1 MVLVK
6 RFMALLT
13 ASLLVTSMT
22 VSAAESPS
30 TSVVVKQETKV
41 IIIQGPSEAVE
52 ASGTQPSYAG
62 EGFANAADAQAAAQR
77 GLNAGEYYNNA
88 VSSAPGVPN
97 AMPVGQGGRI
107 LINGVPSN
115 LTTTLSRVSSSLA
128 GSAQSLAA
136 VLGGRLLNVV
146 GVKFPAANF
155 NAATVNFYVK
165 GLPNGTRIAARQY
178 VNGQWL
184 EVDVVESRTD
194 HVILLLRGNGPIAF
208 IALP

>member
-1 MVLVK
+1 MVFVK

-13 ASLLVTSMT
+13 ASLLFTSMT
-22 VSAAESPS
+22 VSAAGSPS
-30 TSVVVKQETKV
+30 TSEVAKKDKTEVVTPA
-41 IIIQGPSEAVE
+41 PSEAVE

-77 GLNAGEYYNNA
+77 GLSAGEYYNNA

-115 LTTTLSRVSSSLA
+115 LTTTLSRVSSAVA
-128 GSAQSLAA
+128 GSAQSQAA
-136 VLGGRLLNVV
+136 SLSGRLLNVV
-146 GVKFPAANF
+146 SVKFPAANF

-178 VNGQWL
+178 VNSQWI

>member
-6 RFMALLT
+6 RFMALLV
-13 ASLLVTSMT
+13 ASLLAASMT

-30 TSVVVKQETKV
+30 TPVVAKKEKTEVVTPA
-41 IIIQGPSEAVE
+41 PSEAVE

-62 EGFANAADAQAAAQR
+62 EGFANASDSQAAAQR
-77 GLNAGEYYNNA
+77 GLSAGEYYNNA
-88 VSSAPGVPN
+88 VSSAPGVTN
-97 AMPVGQGGRI
+97 AMPVGQGGSI

-115 LTTTLSRVSSSLA
+115 LTAALSRVNSAVA
-128 GSAQSLAA
+128 GSAQSQAA
-136 VLGGRLLNVV
+136 SLGGRLLNVV
-146 GVKFPAANF
+146 GLKFPAANF

-165 GLPNGTRIAARQY
+165 GLADGTRIAARQY
-178 VNGQWL
+178 VNGQWI

-194 HVILLLRGNGPIAF
+194 HVILILRGNGPVAF

>member
-1 MVLVK
+1 MVLMK

-13 ASLLVTSMT
+13 ASLLATSMT

-30 TSVVVKQETKV
+30 TSVVVRQETNV
-41 IIIQGPSEAVE
+41 IIVQTPPEAVQ
-52 ASGTQPSYAG
+52 ASGAQPSYAG
-62 EGFANAADAQAAAQR
+62 EGFANASDSQAAAQR
-77 GLNAGEYYNNA
+77 GLSAGEYYNNV

-115 LTTTLSRVSSSLA
+115 LSATLSRVSSGVA
-128 GSAQSLAA
+128 GSAQMQAA
-136 VLGGRLLNVV
+136 SLGGRLLNVV

-178 VNGQWL
+178 VNGQWI

-194 HVILLLRGNGPIAF
+194 HVVLILKGNGPVAF

>member
-1 MVLVK
+1 MVIMK

-30 TSVVVKQETKV
+30 TSVVVKTETKV
-41 IIIQGPSEAVE
+41 IVVQAPPEAVE
-52 ASGTQPSYAG
+52 ASCTQPSYAG
-62 EGFANAADAQAAAQR
+62 EGFANASDAQAAAQR
-77 GLNAGEYYNNA
+77 GLSAGEYYNNA
-88 VSSAPGVPN
+88 VSSAPGVTN
-97 AMPVGQGGRI
+97 AMPVGQDGRI

-115 LTTTLSRVSSSLA
+115 LTATLSRVSSAVAS
-128 GSAQSLAA
+128 SAQSQAA
-136 VLGGRLLNVV
+136 LLGGRLLNVV

-165 GLPNGTRIAARQY
+165 GLPDGTRIAARQY
-178 VNGQWL
+178 VNGQWI
-184 EVDVVESRTD
+184 EVDVAESRTD
-194 HVILLLRGNGPIAF
+194 HVILILKENGPVAF

>member
-1 MVLVK
+1 MVLMK

-30 TSVVVKQETKV
+30 TSVVVKKETNVTV
-41 IIIQGPSEAVE
+41 IQAPAVAVE

-62 EGFANAADAQAAAQR
+62 EGFANASDSQAAAQR
-77 GLNAGEYYNNA
+77 GLSAGEYYNNA
-88 VSSAPGVPN
+88 VSSAPGVAN
-97 AMPVGQGGRI
+97 ALPVGQGGRI

-115 LTTTLSRVSSSLA
+115 LTATLSRVSSGIA
-128 GSAQSLAA
+128 GSAQSQAA
-136 VLGGRLLNVV
+136 SLGGRLLNVV

-155 NAATVNFYVK
+155 NAVTVNFYVK
-165 GLPNGTRIAARQY
+165 GLANGTKITARQY
-178 VNGQWL
+178 VNGQWI
-184 EVDVVESRTD
+184 EVDVAESRTD
-194 HVILLLRGNGPIAF
+194 HVVLILKGNGPVAF